1 MASSRRSQP
10 AWSTAA
16 PRVAEFWKSAVG
28 GASGLV
34 DGVRARLEKDDEDE
48 EEEEE
53 EEEEGEEEAGRV
65 NWFCFSFFEFLIFS
79 KYFRTAKY

>member
-1 MASSRRSQP
+1 MRARGAGGAPCVGAGVPAVRG

-16 PRVAEFWKSAVG
+16 PRSPKFWKSAVG
-28 GASGLV
+28 GASELV

-53 EEEEGEEEAGRV
+53 EEEEVEEVDEEDLDEV
-65 NWFCFSFFEFLIFS
+65 D
-79 KYFRTAKY
+79 

>member
-1 MASSRRSQP
+1 MPAVRG

-34 DGVRARLEKDDEDE
+34 DGVRARLEKDDDDDDDDDE

-53 EEEEGEEEAGRV
+53 EEVEEVDEEDLDEV
-65 NWFCFSFFEFLIFS
+65 D
-79 KYFRTAKY
+79 